1 MKYVE
6 PKACFKKSNIKGK
19 HTTEYTVLNQI
30 IYWERAKKKKKERRK
45 VLNGKEKTAPYI
57 ISL

>member
-30 IYWERAKKKKKERRK
+30 IYWERAKKKKK
-45 VLNGKEKTAPYI
+45 GEKKGA
-57 ISL
+57 